1 MSASIGQSIE
11 AVCKE
16 KGIDRDVVIE
26 AVKEAVRAAARKQFK
41 SGEEI
46 QVEWSPETGLEIFA
60 SKVVVETVEN
70 EGRELSLGEARELAG
85 DEVEIGDELQ
95 LPLPVEDMGRI
106 AAQTAKQILFQ
117 KVRDAERANIYEQY
131 IDKVGDLVN
140 GYVKRFE
147 RGDIIVDLGTVEAL
161 LPRNQQSR
169 GETWNQGERIR
180 VVIDDVSKESKGPQV
195 IVSRTSPEILKR
207 LFEMEVPEIYD
218 GTVVIKSAVREP
230 GERAKIAVASTER
243 DVDPVGACV
252 GMKGSR
258 VQAII
263 RELRG
268 EKIDIIE
275 WSDEPSVFA
284 ANALSPAKV
293 NQVRITDIEHRQM
306 EVIVNEDQLSLA
318 IGKRGQNVR
327 LATKLVGWNIDI
339 RSEEELKRE
348 VAAQMG
354 AMIASGES
362 VPLERL
368 EGMNP
373 AMVSTLADHGID
385 DIESLANATVDDIAD
400 FLDVSIDQAE
410 ALIGA
415 AQTVVESARVAAES
429 EGAEGEEAQSEE
441 TGEAGAASEQ
451 TPASAEAGVTE
462 SSVDAV
468 AAAGGAGTGGEEPPG
483 VEGERPAAGPE
494 GETGFES
501 EEGRTVEQHAA
512 SFEADPNAD
521 AGEVEPSEA
530 MIAEGYDEAVE
541 TQPPFMAEDLSPDN
555 LLAKDAAEPVAATE
569 VEQMSADELLLQGA
583 GRDLRPDTITPA
595 PDIFS
600 AEAAVI
606 QNHGAYTEEERPSTL
621 DAETSGVAG
630 ATVRE
635 GEEADEES
643 LVAPAAL
650 DETEEGETEVASP
663 VADLGGEASA
673 PEVQVSSAPTP
684 AGRGEPTPVENVAED
699 EAEDASGNVE

>member
-1 MSASIGQSIE
+1 MSASIGQSID

-16 KGIDRDVVIE
+16 KGIDREVVIE

-46 QVEWSPETGLEIFA
+46 QVEWAPETGLEIFA
-60 SKVVVETVEN
+60 SKVVVEAVEN
-70 EGRELSLGEARELAG
+70 PGRELSLDEAKELAG
-85 DEVEIGDELQ
+85 DEVEVGDELQ

-147 RGDIIVDLGTVEAL
+147 RGDIIVDLGTVESVL
-161 LPRNQQSR
+161 TRSGQSR
-169 GETWNQGERIR
+169 GEQWNQGERVR

-195 IVSRTSPEILKR
+195 VVSRTSPELLKR

-368 EGMNP
+368 HGMNP
-373 AMVSTLADHGID
+373 AMVSTLADHGVD
-385 DIESLANATVDDIAD
+385 DIEGLANATVDDIAE

-415 AQTVVESARVAAES
+415 AAAVVESARVADEAEAA
-429 EGAEGEEAQSEE
+429 EAEGGTEGEAADEQGGAEVSEE
-441 TGEAGAASEQ
+441 L
-451 TPASAEAGVTE
+451 
-462 SSVDAV
+462 
-468 AAAGGAGTGGEEPPG
+468 
-483 VEGERPAAGPE
+483 
-494 GETGFES
+494 
-501 EEGRTVEQHAA
+501 EEGQTVEQHAA
-512 SFEADPNAD
+512 SVEEDPDADD
-521 AGEVEPSEA
+521 RGVEPSEA
-530 MIAEGYDEAVE
+530 SIAEGYDEAAR
-541 TQPPFMAEDLSPDN
+541 TRPPFLAEDLSPDN
-555 LLAKDAAEPVAATE
+555 ILAHDSAEPVAMTE
-569 VEQMSADELLLQGA
+569 VEQMSADELILQGA

-600 AEAAVI
+600 TEAAVI
-606 QNHGAYTEEERPSTL
+606 QNTGSYVEEERPSTL
-621 DAETSGVAG
+621 DAEGEGVPGGTVQTS
-630 ATVRE
+630 
-635 GEEADEES
+635 DEEYE
-643 LVAPAAL
+643 
-650 DETEEGETEVASP
+650 DSP
-663 VADLGGEASA
+663 TSPRGDFAGEASA
-673 PEVQVSSAPTP
+673 PEVQNSSEPAAPSE
-684 AGRGEPTPVENVAED
+684 GEPAPVENVSDD
-699 EAEDASGNVE
+699 EAEDAPAVE